1 MSSPATWKDVFVT
14 IFDETLSF
22 LLGVFATIVV
32 SALPVTF
39 ALLSAA
45 SYDGVCIGGH
55 FYADVRIEGKTV
67 EMVSVN
73 PDDRCQK

>member
-1 MSSPATWKDVFVT
+1 MSSPATWKDVFVAV
-14 IFDETLSF
+14 FGETLSF
-22 LLGVFATIVV
+22 LLGVLITIVV
-32 SALPVTF
+32 SALPITF
-39 ALLSAA
+39 ALLSVA

-55 FYADVRIEGKTV
+55 FYADVRIEGKTI